1 MSQNTFSVVS
11 LAQKS
16 SIFLEIPNNSMNKNL
31 HLQKHNPNKKKKK
44 KKKTWF
50 ISWGYLRASNGKNR
64 SNSESTPPPPPPPPQ
79 KKKKK
84 SGKGTGLSKK
94 FHLEKKEWQ
103 VNTDQRSVNCQS
115 VERERERAKKEKLQL
130 RVFCDVVN
138 VVVC

>member
-16 SIFLEIPNNSMNKNL
+16 SIYLEIPNNSMNKNL
-31 HLQKHNPNKKKKK
+31 HLQKHNPN

-64 SNSESTPPPPPPPPQ
+64 SNSESTPPPP

-115 VERERERAKKEKLQL
+115 VEREKEG
-130 RVFCDVVN
+130 
-138 VVVC
+138 